1 MDDHDDVGKGRNG
14 AGPGAENLSES
25 ERSLTTPRD
34 IALRLI
40 TDNPDFPISRA
51 AAAVGVSRPTV
62 YAWMRAAGIDPADR
76 GVVEIVDDD
85 DETAPG
91 GAVGS
96 LRGPE
101 GVSPVVELLTRLQ
114 GVERDIAAQRTEL
127 SAVRADLAR
136 CLGLLEGFMAATQR

>member
-1 MDDHDDVGKGRNG
+1 
-14 AGPGAENLSES
+14 
-25 ERSLTTPRD
+25 
-34 IALRLI
+34 
-40 TDNPDFPISRA
+40 
-51 AAAVGVSRPTV
+51 
-62 YAWMRAAGIDPADR
+62 MRAAGIDPADR
-76 GVVEIVDDD
+76 GVVEIVDD